1 MVVLSKNYS
10 MKKNILFIA
19 DSSLRNPIL
28 QSQGFPFLYNLNHSK
43 YKPFV
48 LSFEETN
55 ISKEESL
62 EFQSIIKMYDSKIN
76 FLPVTISKKGI
87 MPTLFNFIW
96 KGSKILYS
104 IVRKYDIKLLHARS
118 FIPAFLSVII
128 KIIFKPSIKVV
139 YDNRGLYIDEKIL
152 SGQIK
157 KASIKEK
164 FFRWFEKYAVKNC
177 DRMVVVSNQFK
188 SHLLNK
194 RKNKTSSKIAV
205 IPNRTLIDMN
215 IDLTKKYSNKI
226 TLVYSGSHAIW
237 QNSSELKELFF
248 QALIIFDDVR
258 FKVISYEQD
267 NFQRLFSTENGLL
280 KRINIFSVEP
290 IKVKEELSKCNCGI
304 LLRENNLIN
313 NVSSP
318 LKFAEYLAAGLPV
331 LLSEGVGDTESIII
345 KYNVGVLIKNN
356 NYITALKELRELLND
371 KDVYRRCLR
380 IADKEFNINI
390 SFKQYQEIYDNL

>member
-1 MVVLSKNYS
+1 

-55 ISKEESL
+55 MSKEESL
-62 EFQSIIKMYDSKIN
+62 EFQSIIKKYDSKIN
-76 FLPVTISKKGI
+76 FLPVTINKKGI
-87 MPTLFNFIW
+87 LPSWFYFFWRATFELKSLIRNNRI
-96 KGSKILYS
+96 
-104 IVRKYDIKLLHARS
+104 DLLHARS
-118 FIPAFLSVII
+118 FHPVLLSIII
-128 KIIFKPSIKVV
+128 KSFFDPSIKVV
-139 YDNRGLYIDEKIL
+139 YDNRGLYIDEKIF
-152 SGQIK
+152 SGDIK
-157 KASIKEK
+157 KASIKEE
-164 FFRWFEKYAVKNC
+164 FFRRFEKYAVKNC
-177 DRMVVVSNQFK
+177 DRMVVVSNRFK

-194 RKNKTSSKIAV
+194 RKNITLSKIAV

-215 IDLTKKYSNKI
+215 IDLTKKYKNKI
-226 TLVYSGSHAIW
+226 ILVYSGSHAIW
-237 QNSSELKELFF
+237 QNSSELKRLFL
-248 QALIIFDDVR
+248 QALNIFDDVI

-267 NFQRLFSTENGLL
+267 YFQRLFSAESELL
-280 KRINIFSVEP
+280 QRINIFSVEP

-318 LKFAEYLAAGLPV
+318 IKFAEYLAAGLPV

-356 NYITALKELRELLND
+356 NYITAMKELRVLLND
-371 KDVYRRCLR
+371 KDVYHRCLR

-390 SFKQYQEIYDNL
+390 SFKQYQEIYDKL

>member
-1 MVVLSKNYS
+1 

-28 QSQGFPFLYNLNHSK
+28 QSQGFPFLFNLNHTK

-62 EFQSIIKMYDSKIN
+62 EFQSIIKKYDSKIN
-76 FLPVTISKKGI
+76 FLPVTINKKGI
-87 MPTLFNFIW
+87 LPSWFYFFWRATFELKSLIRNNRI
-96 KGSKILYS
+96 
-104 IVRKYDIKLLHARS
+104 DLLHARS
-118 FIPAFLSVII
+118 FYPVLLSIFI
-128 KIIFKPSIKVV
+128 KFFFDHPIKVV

-152 SGQIK
+152 SGLIK

-164 FFRWFEKYAVKNC
+164 FFRWIEKYVMKNC

-188 SHLLNK
+188 SYILNK
-194 RKNKTSSKIAV
+194 SKYKILSKIVV

-215 IDLTKKYSNKI
+215 INLTQKHSNKI
-226 TLVYSGSHAIW
+226 LLVYSGSYAIW
-237 QNSSELKELFF
+237 QNSSELKKLFI
-248 QALIIFDDVR
+248 QALNIFNDVI
-258 FKVISYEQD
+258 FKIISYEQEK
-267 NFQRLFSTENGLL
+267 FQSLFSQESKLL
-280 KRINIFSVEP
+280 HKIDIVSVEP
-290 IKVKEELSKCNCGI
+290 VKVKEELSKCNCGI

-331 LLSEGVGDTESIII
+331 LLSEGVGDTESIIK
-345 KYNVGVLIKNN
+345 KYDVGIIIKNN
-356 NYITALKELRELLND
+356 NYITALKDLRELLND

-380 IADKEFNINI
+380 VADKEFNII
-390 SFKQYQEIYDNL
+390 TSFKQYQEIYDKI

>member
-1 MVVLSKNYS
+1 MI
-10 MKKNILFIA
+10 KNILFIA

-28 QSQGFPFLYNLNHSK
+28 QSQGFPFLFNLNHTK

-62 EFQSIIKMYDSKIN
+62 EFQSIIKKYDSKIN
-76 FLPVTISKKGI
+76 FLPVTINKKGI
-87 MPTLFNFIW
+87 LPSWFYFFWRATFELKSLIRNNRI
-96 KGSKILYS
+96 
-104 IVRKYDIKLLHARS
+104 DLLHARS
-118 FIPAFLSVII
+118 FYPVLLSIFI
-128 KIIFKPSIKVV
+128 KFFFNHPIKVV

-152 SGQIK
+152 CGLIK

-164 FFRWFEKYAVKNC
+164 FFRWFEKYVVKNC

-188 SHLLNK
+188 SYILNK
-194 RKNKTSSKIAV
+194 SKHKTLSKIVV

-215 IDLTKKYSNKI
+215 INLTQKHSNKI
-226 TLVYSGSHAIW
+226 ILVYSGSYAVW
-237 QNSSELKELFF
+237 QNSTELKKLFI
-248 QALIIFDDVR
+248 QALNIFNDVI
-258 FKVISYEQD
+258 FKIISYEQEK
-267 NFQRLFSTENGLL
+267 FQSLFSAESELL
-280 KRINIFSVEP
+280 QRINIVSVEP
-290 IKVKEELSKCNCGI
+290 VKVKEELSKCNCGI

-331 LLSEGVGDTESIII
+331 LLSEGVGDTESIIK
-345 KYNVGVLIKNN
+345 KYDVGIIIKNN
-356 NYITALKELRELLND
+356 NYMSALKDLRELLND

-380 IADKEFNINI
+380 VADKEFNII
-390 SFKQYQEIYDNL
+390 TSFKQYQEIYDKI

>member
-1 MVVLSKNYS
+1 MI
-10 MKKNILFIA
+10 KNILFIA

-28 QSQGFPFLYNLNHSK
+28 QSQGFPFLFNLNHTK

-62 EFQSIIKMYDSKIN
+62 EFQSIIKKYDSKIN
-76 FLPVTISKKGI
+76 FLPVTINKKGI
-87 MPTLFNFIW
+87 LPSWFYFFWRATFELKSLIRNNRI
-96 KGSKILYS
+96 
-104 IVRKYDIKLLHARS
+104 DLLHARS
-118 FIPAFLSVII
+118 FYPVLLSIFI
-128 KIIFKPSIKVV
+128 KFFFNHPIKVV

-152 SGQIK
+152 CGLIK

-164 FFRWFEKYAVKNC
+164 FFRWFEKYVVKNC

-188 SHLLNK
+188 FYILNK
-194 RKNKTSSKIAV
+194 SKHKTLSKIVV

-215 IDLTKKYSNKI
+215 INLTQKHSNKI
-226 TLVYSGSHAIW
+226 ILVYSGSYAVW
-237 QNSSELKELFF
+237 QNSTELKKLFI
-248 QALIIFDDVR
+248 QALNIFNDVI
-258 FKVISYEQD
+258 FKIISYEQEK
-267 NFQRLFSTENGLL
+267 FQSLFSAESELL
-280 KRINIFSVEP
+280 QRINIVSVEP
-290 IKVKEELSKCNCGI
+290 VKVKEELSKCNCGI

-331 LLSEGVGDTESIII
+331 LLSEGVGDTESIIK
-345 KYNVGVLIKNN
+345 KYDVGIIIKNN
-356 NYITALKELRELLND
+356 NYMSALKDLRELLND

-380 IADKEFNINI
+380 VADKEFNII
-390 SFKQYQEIYDNL
+390 TSFKQYQEIYDKI

>member
-1 MVVLSKNYS
+1 MI
-10 MKKNILFIA
+10 KNILFIA

-28 QSQGFPFLYNLNHSK
+28 QSQGFPFLFNLNHTK

-62 EFQSIIKMYDSKIN
+62 EFQSIIKKYDSKIN
-76 FLPVTISKKGI
+76 FLPVTINKKGI
-87 MPTLFNFIW
+87 LPSWFNFFWRTTFELKSLIRNNR
-96 KGSKILYS
+96 I
-104 IVRKYDIKLLHARS
+104 DLLHARS
-118 FIPAFLSVII
+118 FYPVLLSIFI
-128 KIIFKPSIKVV
+128 KFFFDHPIKVI

-152 SGQIK
+152 SGLIK

-164 FFRWFEKYAVKNC
+164 FFRWFEKYVVKNC

-188 SHLLNK
+188 SYILNK
-194 RKNKTSSKIAV
+194 SKHKTLSKIVV

-215 IDLTKKYSNKI
+215 INLTQKHSNKI
-226 TLVYSGSHAIW
+226 ILVYSGSYAVW
-237 QNSSELKELFF
+237 QNSTELKKLFI
-248 QALIIFDDVR
+248 QALNIFNDVI
-258 FKVISYEQD
+258 FKIISYEKEK
-267 NFQRLFSTENGLL
+267 FQSLFSGESELL
-280 KRINIFSVEP
+280 QRINIVSVEP
-290 IKVKEELSKCNCGI
+290 VKVKEELSKCNCGI

-331 LLSEGVGDTESIII
+331 LLSEGVGDTESIIK
-345 KYNVGVLIKNN
+345 KYDVGIIIKNN
-356 NYITALKELRELLND
+356 NYITALKDLRELLND

-380 IADKEFNINI
+380 VADKEFNII
-390 SFKQYQEIYDNL
+390 TSFKQYQEIYDKI